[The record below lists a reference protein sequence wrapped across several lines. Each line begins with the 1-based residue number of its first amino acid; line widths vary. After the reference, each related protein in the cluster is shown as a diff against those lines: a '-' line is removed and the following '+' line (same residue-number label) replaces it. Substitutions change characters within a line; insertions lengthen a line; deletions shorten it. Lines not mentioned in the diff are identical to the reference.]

1 MKSSSL
7 FWANTWVAITLLSL
21 PIYLQAQ
28 TNLVVKHYQKQVRY
42 QFVADL
48 LHLALSKF
56 DTPFEIIAPAT
67 QKANEGRGELLV
79 ISGKL
84 DLQWMSTS
92 RGREE
97 KMIAVKV
104 PIYQGI
110 LGLRLLL
117 VTKQN
122 HQALSQISSISDLR
136 HYTGGHGSHWHDLP
150 VYAANKL
157 KVNTYGN
164 YQTLFTQLEHNRF
177 DYFHRGLN
185 EIWQEQATHAD
196 KLKIADNVMLFYP
209 HPVYY
214 FVNKDRPNLAQKIEE
229 GLRMALMDGSFKK
242 LFLSAHNDIIKKAKL
257 AKRKLIVLKNPV
269 VPSSPPKFN
278 TQWWLPKKF
287 QKHIIQP
294 L

>member
-1 MKSSSL
+1 MILLKIWVICSL
-7 FWANTWVAITLLSL
+7 LFGAVYSWSDS
-21 PIYLQAQ
+21 PI
-28 TNLVVKHYQKQVRY
+28 VVKHYQKQVRY
-42 QFVADL
+42 QFGADL
-48 LHLALSKF
+48 LHLALSKL

-84 DLQWMSTS
+84 DLQWMPTS
-92 RGREE
+92 NGREE
-97 KMIAVKV
+97 KMIAVKI

-136 HYTGGHGSHWHDLP
+136 QYTGGHGSHWLDLP

-157 KVNTYGN
+157 NVTTYGN

-185 EIWQEQATHAD
+185 EIWQEQLNHAN
-196 KLKIADNVMLFYP
+196 KLKIADNIMLFYP

-214 FVNKDRPNLAQKIEE
+214 FINKDRSALAKKIEK

-257 AKRKLIVLKNPV
+257 TKRKLIVLKNPV
-269 VPSSPPKFN
+269 VPASSPKFN

-287 QKHIIQP
+287 QKQVIH
-294 L
+294 LYK